1 MRRFIECFLSVLV
14 LVILGLLSLPFHRAP
29 SGSGNLLAS
38 GLVDGKAPVTI
49 TTSSSAALGNSYNSG
64 YVFNQSATP
73 TMAITYALPGAS
85 PGDQYCVGNSDA
97 KGVATTGV
105 IRVNTSGPG
114 QYIHLN
120 GSRSGG
126 GGYVTSG
133 GAAGDKACFVGITGL
148 DWEFY
153 PQVGNWKL
161 H

>member
-1 MRRFIECFLSVLV
+1 MRLFNFVVTAFMLPL
-14 LVILGLLSLPFHRAP
+14 LILILAAIFFSSPRSTP
-29 SGSGNLLAS
+29 LAS
-38 GLVDGKAPVTI
+38 GLVDGRAPVTI
-49 TTSSSAALGNSYNSG
+49 TTGSSAALGNSYNSG

-73 TMAITYALPGAS
+73 TTAIIYTLPGAS
-85 PGDQYCVGNSDA
+85 PGNQYCVGNSDA
-97 KGVATTGV
+97 MGVATTGI
-105 IRVNTSGPG
+105 IRVNTAGAG

-120 GSRSGG
+120 GSRSAG

-153 PQVGNWKL
+153 PQVGNWKI